1 MIRKGCMEDLR
12 VIMEMIHNVVD
23 DMELKGIYQWDNVYP
38 NSWVISVDLNEG
50 TLSVYEDNGTVKGII
65 VLNEHQDDEY
75 RDVDWEFKSGR
86 QLVVHRLCID
96 PKCQGQGIA
105 SQLMDFAEDRGR
117 ELGYDSIRLD
127 TFSENKPARRL
138 YEKLGYKIVGTV
150 YFRKGKFYCFEKQL

>member
-1 MIRKGCMEDLR
+1 MEDLR